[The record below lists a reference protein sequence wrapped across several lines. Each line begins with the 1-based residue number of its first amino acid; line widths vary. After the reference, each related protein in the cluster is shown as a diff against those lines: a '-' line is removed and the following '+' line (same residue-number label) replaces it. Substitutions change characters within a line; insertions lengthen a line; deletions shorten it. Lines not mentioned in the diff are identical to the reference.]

1 VRKQHTKGYIEP
13 RSFCA
18 GVAFAFLLLLIT
30 AGAAL
35 AYVSSQ
41 GVTVVLDSEQMAELV
56 SESIAEQAKEDL
68 PKIIAG
74 AKSEIPGIVDK
85 EMRDQ
90 LSSDRM
96 EIAGFVFR
104 MPEELTEQLRKNM
117 QKNVEK
123 ATGQIL
129 DGIDTTMLA
138 DEFGRN
144 AYSMVRDSMQNEFDG
159 QTFRVM
165 LFNRIPL
172 AVRISMQ

>member
-1 VRKQHTKGYIEP
+1 MRRQHAKGYIEP

-18 GVAFAFLLLLIT
+18 GVAFALLMLLIT
-30 AGAAL
+30 TGAAL

-41 GVTVVLDSEQMAELV
+41 GITVVLDSEQMAELV
-56 SESIAEQAKEDL
+56 RESIAKQAKEDL

-90 LSSDRM
+90 LLSDRM

-117 QKNVEK
+117 QKNVEN

-129 DGIDTTMLA
+129 DAIDTTMLA
-138 DEFGRN
+138 EEFGRN
-144 AYSMVRDSMQNEFDG
+144 AYNMVRYSMQNEFDE
-159 QTFRVM
+159 QTFHVR

-172 AVRISMQ
+172 PVRISMQ